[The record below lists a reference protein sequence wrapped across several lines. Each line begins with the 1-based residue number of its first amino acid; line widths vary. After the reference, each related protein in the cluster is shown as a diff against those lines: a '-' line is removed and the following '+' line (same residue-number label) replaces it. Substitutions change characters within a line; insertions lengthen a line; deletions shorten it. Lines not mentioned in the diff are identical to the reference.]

1 MPVAEVVLDIPT
13 RQLDRTFDYHVP
25 EDLRNDVTAGVA
37 VLVDFAHRMAV
48 GYVIGIKDTS
58 EIAELK
64 SILAP
69 LSTPLFG
76 DAAGPLAEWIASR
89 YVAPL
94 SDAMRLFLPPGS
106 TPTAVATLVATGK
119 VPDGIPRGTW
129 ARLETGVAESA
140 AADLEGLGGKRGIE
154 SLVASSALARRWT
167 LKPPA
172 VRESTAR
179 WVTAVQGSTYEP
191 PANAHLQHAVLA
203 AVSAGP
209 LTTRELAAELGAI
222 SSTVGRLAE
231 LGAVVVEERRAYR
244 TPPTAGRQST
254 RPDNLTDEQQAA
266 VDAILGRLGTGE
278 VSVLDGIT
286 GSGKTEVYMRAIEQ
300 VERSGGSSIVLVP
313 EISLTPQTVGRFR
326 GRFGDRVAVLH
337 SRLSTGERF
346 DEWERVR
353 TGQARIV
360 VGARSALFAPARDLR
375 LIVIDEEHEHTYKQ
389 GSSPRYHARDVA
401 EELAR
406 RTSATLVLGSAT
418 PSMESLDRCERGE
431 WHALRLTSRVAGGK
445 LPEVQVVDMGR
456 EFNEG
461 HRSMF
466 SRALTEALAGVAE
479 RGEKAV
485 LLLNRRGFASFMLC
499 RSCGH
504 VPHCESCAT
513 SMTYHETGPVLACH
527 HCGARRAVPAT
538 CPECDSPYMRLF
550 GAGTQRVLHDLNELL
565 PGLAVVRMD
574 ADTTTGKGGHERKL
588 AEFEALSSGV
598 LLGTQMVAKGLDY
611 PDVTLVGVLSADTT
625 LHLPDF
631 RAAERTY
638 QLIAQV
644 SGRAGRGA
652 RPGHVVV
659 QTYWPDHPAI
669 RAAATHDRSALIDA
683 ERQDRKALGYP
694 PYGRLANVLITS
706 PRNDAAREGATSIGD
721 ALRGSVPQSWA
732 VLGPSPA
739 PLAKLKRAYRWH
751 VLLRAPAG
759 ADVSS
764 HLREVL
770 RAVSMPPDVSVAPDV
785 DPVDLL

>member
-1 MPVAEVVLDIPT
+1 MPVAEIVLDIPT
-13 RQLDRTFDYHVP
+13 RQLDRTFDYDVP
-25 EDLRNDVTAGVA
+25 AGLERDLTPGVA
-37 VLVDFAHRMAV
+37 VMVDFAHRMAV
-48 GYVIGIKDTS
+48 GYVIGVKDTS
-58 EIAELK
+58 EIHDLK
-64 SILAP
+64 PVLAVLSAP
-69 LSTPLFG
+69 LFNE
-76 DAAGPLAEWIASR
+76 AAGPLAGWIASR

-94 SDAMRLFLPPGS
+94 SDCIRLFLPPGS
-106 TPTAVATLVATGK
+106 TPTAVATVVARGK
-119 VPDGIPRGTW
+119 PPQQSSPETW
-129 ARLETGVAESA
+129 ALLAEGVPESSVAEL
-140 AADLEGLGGKRGIE
+140 DGLGGQRGVE
-154 SLVASSALARRWT
+154 ALLASGALIRRWT

-172 VRESTAR
+172 VRAATAL
-179 WVTAVQGSTYEP
+179 WVTRAEDGHYMP
-191 PANAHLQHAVLA
+191 PANAHLQSAVLE

-209 LTTRELAAELGAI
+209 LTTRELAAEFGPV
-222 SSTVGRLAE
+222 TPVVHRLAE
-231 LGAVVVEERRAYR
+231 MGAVVVQERRAFR
-244 TPPTAGRQST
+244 TPSSAGRPCG
-254 RPDNLTDEQQAA
+254 RPDRLTDEQQAA
-266 VDAILGRLGTGE
+266 VSAILGRVGTGE

-300 VERSGGSSIVLVP
+300 VVHGGGSAIVLVP

-326 GRFGDRVAVLH
+326 GRFGDHVAVLH

-353 TGQARIV
+353 TAQARIV
-360 VGARSALFAPARDLR
+360 VGARSALFAPACDLR

-389 GSSPRYHARDVA
+389 GSSPRYHTRDVA

-406 RTSATLVLGSAT
+406 RSGAALVLGSAT
-418 PSMESLDRCERGE
+418 PSMETLDRCERGD
-431 WHALRLTSRVAGGK
+431 WHPLVLSKRVGGGA
-445 LPEVQVVDMGR
+445 LPEVDVVDMGR

-466 SRALTEALAGVAE
+466 SRRLTEALQGVAT

-504 VPHCESCAT
+504 VPECDSCTT
-513 SMTYHETGPVLACH
+513 SMTYHETGPILACH

-538 CPECDSPYMRLF
+538 CPECASPYLRLF
-550 GAGTQRVLHDLNELL
+550 GAGTQRVQHDLGELL
-565 PGLAVVRMD
+565 PELAVVRMD
-574 ADTTTGKGGHERKL
+574 ADSTTGKGGHERRL

-652 RPGHVVV
+652 LPGRVIV

-669 RAAATHDRSALIDA
+669 RAAASHDRSALVA
-683 ERQDRKALGYP
+683 SERTDRKALGYP
-694 PYGRLANVLITS
+694 PYGRLANVVVTS
-706 PRNDAAREGATSIGD
+706 PRLDAAREGATAIGE
-721 ALRGSVPQSWA
+721 ALRAAVPPSWA

-739 PLAKLKRAYRWH
+739 PLARLKRAYRWH
-751 VLLRAPAG
+751 VLLRAPLD

-764 HLREVL
+764 ALRDAL
-770 RAVSMPPDVSVAPDV
+770 RTASLPRDVTVAPDV